1 MAKNAQGNGGNN
13 TALTNPTLDFLVKTK
28 EDFKDNNNRQVF
40 DDLLR
45 EIDVNL
51 VNTRVQKRTIDQ
63 SEPRTVLLTVPRG
76 NGNNDFVVLPR
87 LMNQKGSESNT
98 PRAEV
103 PIAFSKIIVAAS
115 ALFSSMPDG
124 KAYSVNKLKART
136 FYELW
141 KRSWAVVDM
150 NGANTIDYS
159 VQQML
164 TTGTGVFRIYPKQS
178 VIDRTVD
185 IDGKKV
191 KTKKIIYDDIY
202 REPLDMSRT
211 WLGSSYRPWSDD
223 NRPEILWEIDITKE
237 EYKKLKT
244 RFKKRAPKG
253 AANPDDGTVSEEAL
267 AEDPDKGSTHVTLSF
282 YENPRENRY
291 IMASSDVVFYDGE
304 MPNQEIYGQ
313 AVVMHCMHKN
323 MNTPYGVGFYEL
335 IRGNQAIQDYIQSL
349 TVEQVAAEI
358 IPIIFATGNI
368 QGDMTFQR
376 SSTKLNVL
384 PNGVKVDKLAMTGN
398 STLGMNMIER
408 MRAENDAI
416 TGINDIV
423 SGVSGA
429 KTLGETVLLKE
440 AALARLIKPRN
451 SLARALEKDF
461 CIFASWLEQDQ
472 KLPRE
477 FLFSSEDQVKAFDQV
492 NPMFHNEEV
501 EEIEQKDEYGNPI
514 PKTSYTVKSSL
525 RVPLSFDFNEEDL
538 NESGFEDQ
546 NITEL
551 GDSSR
556 MISRSN
562 AISRVMDYDEAD
574 KIGYDKVYLVI
585 DSNSMLIPSPE
596 LQKQVSM
603 QLYPMIQQ
611 AIGGIFTLANQG
623 DVAQARAQLRAFT
636 SFLEDQKLDIYGY
649 IPKDLYDQLMIAEP
663 PAPEMMPSM
672 PMGEEGMPKE
682 DLAPNNIP
690 IEQSYNGAKN
700 NPILNI

>member
-1 MAKNAQGNGGNN
+1 MAKNEQGNGGND
-13 TALTNPTLDFLVKTK
+13 TPLTNPTLDFIVKTK
-28 EDFKDNNNRQVF
+28 EELKNSNNRQIY

-45 EIDVNL
+45 EIDVNM
-51 VNTRVQKRTIDQ
+51 VNTRPQKRTIDQ
-63 SEPRTVLLTVPRG
+63 TEPRTVLLTVPRG

-87 LMNQKGSESNT
+87 VMAQRGGESNT

-124 KAYSVNKLKART
+124 QAYSVNKLKART

-164 TTGTGVFRIYPKQS
+164 TTGTGVFRIYPKQV
-178 VIDRTVD
+178 VIDKTVD
-185 IDGKKV
+185 MGGKKV

-211 WLGSSYRPWSDD
+211 WLGLSYRPWSDD
-223 NRPEILWEIDITKE
+223 GRPEVLWEIDITKD
-237 EYKKLKT
+237 EYKKLKKK
-244 RFKKRAPKG
+244 FGKRAPKNGSPTNEGG
-253 AANPDDGTVSEEAL
+253 AVSEEAL
-267 AEDPDKGSTHVTLSF
+267 MEDPDKDENYVTLTF
-282 YENPRENRY
+282 YENPKANRY
-291 IMASSDVVFYDGE
+291 IMASSDIVFYDGE
-304 MPNQEIYGQ
+304 MPNEEIYGQ
-313 AVVMHCMHKN
+313 TVVMHCLHKN
-323 MNTPYGVGFYEL
+323 MTSPYGVGFYEL

-384 PNGVKVDKLAMTGN
+384 PNGVKVDKMAMTGN

-408 MRAENDAI
+408 LRAENDAI

-477 FLFSSEDQVKAFDQV
+477 FIFTNEDQIKAFDQV
-492 NPMFHNEEV
+492 NPMFHNEDVTAEP
-501 EEIEQKDEYGNPI
+501 EKDEFGNPI
-514 PKTSYTVKSSL
+514 PVTEYKVKSSL
-525 RVPLSFDFNEEDL
+525 RVPLSFDFNEQDL
-538 NESGFEDQ
+538 NESGYEDQ
-546 NITEL
+546 NIEEL
-551 GDSSR
+551 GEAKNLV
-556 MISRSN
+556 SRSK
-562 AISRVMDYDEAD
+562 AISTVMDYDDPE
-574 KIGYDKVYLVI
+574 KIGYDRVYMVV
-585 DSNSMLIPSPE
+585 DANSMLIPSPE

-611 AIGGIFTLANQG
+611 AIATIFGLAGSG
-623 DVAQARAQLRAFT
+623 DVFQARSQLRAFT
-636 SFLEDQKLDIYGY
+636 TFMESQKLNIYDY
-649 IPKDLYDQLMIAEP
+649 IPKDLYDQLMTAEP
-663 PAPEMMPSM
+663 PPPQPMPV
-672 PMGEEGMPKE
+672 EGAEGATAE
-682 DLAPNNIP
+682 DTAAQNIP

-700 NPILNI
+700 NPILNQI